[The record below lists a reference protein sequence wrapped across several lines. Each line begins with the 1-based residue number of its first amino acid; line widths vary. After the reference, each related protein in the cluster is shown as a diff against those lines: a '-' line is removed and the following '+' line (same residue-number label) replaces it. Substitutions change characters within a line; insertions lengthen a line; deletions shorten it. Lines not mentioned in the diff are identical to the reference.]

1 MFENVVVGAT
11 DSAGATRAVH
21 RAIEVARASGG
32 TLHIVTAF
40 GRKKARQPQIPEE
53 KQYSRTGSDPTERL
67 MTELREMAALEYVRV
82 ETHPV
87 ASDPADA
94 ITRVANEEDADLIVV
109 GSRAAH
115 GIRQLSSV
123 PKAVLDRAACAVL
136 VV

>member
-1 MFENVVVGAT
+1 
-11 DSAGATRAVH
+11 
-21 RAIEVARASGG
+21 
-32 TLHIVTAF
+32 
-40 GRKKARQPQIPEE
+40 
-53 KQYSRTGSDPTERL
+53 